1 MKTIRHSLEVNFSEL
16 NSSFFAVTS
25 SFYFCDVML
34 FLKGKKEETVFF
46 SHAGTLPKMLC
57 SLHFVTYSHRRN
69 LKEKKSLS
77 RCWVVERVENVLKKI
92 GMKEK
97 SNWSAIWLQL
107 GSDELVCCFCMISKV
122 ERHHHFFISRQ
133 DFFPK
138 DLIDIKLILFKK
150 KQQSNNLIN
159 F

>member
-1 MKTIRHSLEVNFSEL
+1 MLVHNVFLSVSLPYGGESRKSQHPVKTIRHSLEVNFSEL

-92 GMKEK
+92 W
-97 SNWSAIWLQL
+97 N
-107 GSDELVCCFCMISKV
+107 
-122 ERHHHFFISRQ
+122 ER
-133 DFFPK
+133 
-138 DLIDIKLILFKK
+138 K
-150 KQQSNNLIN
+150 KQLERNLATTGL
-159 F
+159 